1 MWVTVLLHILF
12 GENGSNGILFK
23 GGTSLSKGFNLI
35 DRFSEDI
42 DVTYCIDRLKKH
54 YGEFENPW
62 DCFNEDTSWSNK
74 KLEKE
79 LANLKNIGQK
89 YTDEVL
95 LPMVQNELQKITD
108 LKFEVISQDEMILYI
123 HYPQLLEQSEYR
135 GSYVKPVVKIEAG
148 VRSARVPTIKKQSIA
163 FLNKF

>member
-1 MWVTVLLHILF
+1 MKYIKELLALPLNEQRAALSYVATQKGLPQVVVEKDLWVTVLLHILF
-12 GENGSNGILFK
+12 GKNGSNGILFK

-42 DVTYCIDRLKKH
+42 DVTYAIDTLKKH

-62 DCFNEDTSWSNK
+62 DYFNEDANWSNK

-79 LANLKNIGQK
+79 LTNLKNIGQK

-108 LKFEVISQDEMILYI
+108 LK
-123 HYPQLLEQSEYR
+123 
-135 GSYVKPVVKIEAG
+135 
-148 VRSARVPTIKKQSIA
+148 
-163 FLNKF
+163 

>member
-1 MWVTVLLHILF
+1 MKYIKELLDLPLEEQRAALSYVATEKGLPQVVVEKDLWVTVLLHILF

-23 GGTSLSKGFNLI
+23 GGTSLSKGFTLI
-35 DRFSEDI
+35 DRLSDGI
-42 DVTYCIDRLKKH
+42 DVTYCIDTLKKH

-62 DCFNEDTSWSNK
+62 DYFNDESNWSNK

-95 LPMVQNELQKITD
+95 LPMVQNELQNITD
-108 LKFEVISQDEMILYI
+108 MKFEVISQDEMICIFTI
-123 HYPQLLEQSEYR
+123 H
-135 GSYVKPVVKIEAG
+135 SY
-148 VRSARVPTIKKQSIA
+148 
-163 FLNKF
+163 

>member
-1 MWVTVLLHILF
+1 MTF
-12 GENGSNGILFK
+12 S
-23 GGTSLSKGFNLI
+23 I
-35 DRFSEDI
+35 D
-42 DVTYCIDRLKKH
+42 TLKKH

-62 DCFNEDTSWSNK
+62 EYFNEESNWSNK

-79 LANLKNIGQK
+79 LTNLKNIDQN

-108 LKFEVISQDEMILYI
+108 LKFEIISQDEMTLYI
-123 HYPQLLEQSEYR
+123 HYLQLLEQSEYG

-148 VRSARVPTIKKQSIA
+148 VRQLMQHI
-163 FLNKF
+163 FF

>member
-1 MWVTVLLHILF
+1 MKYIKELLDLSLDEQRAALSYVATQKGLPQVVVEKDLWVTILLHILF

-42 DVTYCIDRLKKH
+42 DVTYSIDTLKKH
-54 YGEFENPW
+54 YEEFENPW
-62 DCFNEDTSWSNK
+62 DYFNEDTSWLNK

-95 LPMVQNELQKITD
+95 LPMVQNELQNITD
-108 LKFEVISQDEMILYI
+108 MKFEVISQDEMIC
-123 HYPQLLEQSEYR
+123 LL
-135 GSYVKPVVKIEAG
+135 IC
-148 VRSARVPTIKKQSIA
+148 
-163 FLNKF
+163 F